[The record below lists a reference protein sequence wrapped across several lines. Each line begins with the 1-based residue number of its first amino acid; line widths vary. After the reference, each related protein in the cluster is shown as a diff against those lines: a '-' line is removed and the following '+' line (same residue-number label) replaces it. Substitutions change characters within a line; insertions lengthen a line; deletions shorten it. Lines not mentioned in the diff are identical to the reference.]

1 MNTSDSYN
9 GSTRSDHCPLLRSGP
24 ALGCSFCW
32 NTIDAR
38 GRFLRRKTKYHCP
51 ECNINLCLVPCFQ
64 VIICK
69 KKIHFRLIFTIYVA
83 ISKLVLKNNY

>member
-1 MNTSDSYN
+1 MNTDDSFN
-9 GSTRSDHCPLLRSGP
+9 ESTRSDHCPLLRSGP

-32 NTIDAR
+32 NTIDTR

-64 VIICK
+64 VIFLIY
-69 KKIHFRLIFTIYVA
+69 IFFTHTHFEFLFREV
-83 ISKLVLKNNY
+83 SC